1 MASTTIHTLSY
12 KMSVDSRAFTEG
24 MTATRKELR
33 AAGRIMKETRTPT
46 QKLEEDLI
54 ELNRL
59 YKLGAIDAQGY
70 TKRLDQL
77 EEQFKKTEHAADDTS
92 TTMSSSAGSIAKWV
106 GGFVA
111 AKLSIDAV
119 IGGLTTLSRMVNDQ
133 FAPLDALAKKSDEIG
148 IDPVQLLRLER
159 ITELT
164 STFKGDQLDTAL
176 RKMTVRA
183 SQAAAGTGEAVAT
196 LEELNLN
203 AAYLNT
209 LAPEQQFFAIADAV
223 RDVANESDQARLVM
237 KLFDDEAIALVNTL
251 RLGSDELQRQTEHIE
266 GFTREELAAIEG
278 ANDAWTTFNA
288 ALVDAFSAIAV
299 NVAPE
304 IQMMAEQLTEMMNT
318 DAFAV
323 MLESALET
331 AEALFPYMLYMLAK
345 VESGFLGMQ
354 AAQLDA
360 RLVTAGLAGDAQ
372 EVLRLG
378 QQRASVAARVVE
390 LKPFSSVGG
399 AISESRARLTEI
411 RNENERRANEIREQ
425 QLNAQKKTND
435 ILERQRNEQP
445 PAVVGGL

>member
-1 MASTTIHTLSY
+1 MASTTIHHLAY
-12 KMSVDSRAFTEG
+12 KMSVDSRSFTEG

-33 AAGRIMKETRTPT
+33 SAGRIMKETRTPT

-59 YKLGAIDAQGY
+59 WKLGAIDAQGY
-70 TKRLDQL
+70 RTRLDQL
-77 EEQFKKTEHAADDTS
+77 ETQFRKTEDAADDTAK
-92 TTMSSSAGSIAKWV
+92 TMSSSAGSIAKWV

-119 IGGLTTLSRMVNDQ
+119 IGGLTTLARMVNEQ

-164 STFKGDQLDTAL
+164 STFNGDQLDTAL
-176 RKMTVRA
+176 RKMTVRV

-203 AAYLNT
+203 AEYLNT
-209 LAPEQQFFAIADAV
+209 LSPDQQFFAIADAV

-266 GFTREELAAIEG
+266 GFTRDELAAIEA

-288 ALVDAFSAIAV
+288 TLVDAFSAIAV
-299 NVAPE
+299 DLAPE
-304 IQMMAEQLTEMMNT
+304 IQMMAEQLTDMMNT

-345 VESGFLGMQ
+345 VETGFLGMQ

-378 QQRASVAARVVE
+378 QQRAAVASRVVE

-399 AISESRARLTEI
+399 AISESRERLTEI
-411 RNENERRANEIREQ
+411 RNENERRANEIRQ
-425 QLNAQKKTND
+425 AQLDAQKETND
-435 ILERQRNEQP
+435 LIRQRNEQP